1 MTAPV
6 RTELDDFGITRKH
19 PPLADAQLSIV
30 LLCDCNKYTNF
41 RGNVIKRGHEFV
53 CRACGKTYK
62 IGAMRRKSVA
72 IPERVKPRA
81 PDPEIMALSQKF
93 VSLTGI
99 PWADPKTKGEWAKA
113 AKLWIAPLREMIRLS
128 NGRSEAIL
136 AEAVRQMR
144 KDGLT
149 IYAPASVEKV
159 FVSIY
164 GEKHKNMDTQA
175 ARDPFAGLHE
185 MLERQANENH
195 R

>member
-1 MTAPV
+1 MNLT
-6 RTELDDFGITRKH
+6 T
-19 PPLADAQLSIV
+19 V
-30 LLCDCNKYTNF
+30 LLCDCKKHTNF
-41 RGNVIKRGHEFV
+41 AGNFITRGDEFT
-53 CRACGKTYK
+53 CGACGKTYK
-62 IGAMRRKSVA
+62 IGAVRRKSDA
-72 IPERVKPRA
+72 VKHT

-175 ARDPFAGLHE
+175 ARDPFAGLRE
-185 MLERQANENH
+185 MIERQDRENN